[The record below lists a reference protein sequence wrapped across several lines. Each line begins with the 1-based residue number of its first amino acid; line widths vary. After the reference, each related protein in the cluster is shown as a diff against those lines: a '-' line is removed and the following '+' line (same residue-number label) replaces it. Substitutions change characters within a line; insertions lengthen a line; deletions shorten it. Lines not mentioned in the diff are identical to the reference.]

1 MSDKAETLSF
11 SIFQSLVRSPARM
24 LGSVFLNGQSSRPLP
39 DLAEFDVGI
48 LIPYRTVQKWAQTG
62 AETDQSSAAERVESP
77 KRVEAQS
84 LSFAAHHVRSSHTS
98 AHRSTTFIQLPRDG
112 TKLRTSSGL
121 PINSCPGVICAFLV
135 RDNLFSLSSLSG
147 LHSASV
153 YGIWLWRSQGYHI
166 TFGEELWLRRLGINQ
181 QSLLG
186 CCGFLRFRLARLF
199 P

>member
-1 MSDKAETLSF
+1 MLCSSHQREHCPSADPPPLLPSYMSDKAGTLSF

-62 AETDQSSAAERVESP
+62 AETDQSSKAERVESP

-121 PINSCPGVICAFLV
+121 PMNSCPGVICAFWSE
-135 RDNLFSLSSLSG
+135 RNTINLSG
-147 LHSASV
+147 LSS
-153 YGIWLWRSQGYHI
+153 IW
-166 TFGEELWLRRLGINQ
+166 FA
-181 QSLLG
+181 
-186 CCGFLRFRLARLF
+186 FRFRVRDLTVALARLSYHVRRGTVA
-199 P
+199 